1 MLDRSV
7 LHPLSPQGLALS
19 NLIVFIFAIALVI
32 FLIPTSVLIYT
43 AIRFRYRAG
52 ENEEPPQIYGQTL
65 LESAWT
71 ITPFVILVAVFVVT
85 IGALRAASPPD
96 DALAQGTRPDLTV
109 VGHQWWWELHY
120 KDGAAAV
127 NEIHLPVG
135 TRMLVAL
142 QSADVMH
149 ALWVPQINGQM
160 DAVPG
165 QTNLLY
171 LQSDRVGTYAGQC
184 AQFCG
189 TAHGLMLLRVIVQTR
204 AAFDAWEKSQMR
216 GATTSTSASS
226 SSTVS
231 MTLGGNSLR
240 GAHDFLQL
248 TCQSCHQI
256 DGTAAHGQIGPNLT
270 HVGGRQ
276 TIAAGAL
283 TNTPLHLEAWLRD
296 PQAVKPGNHMPNLLL
311 NDEQIH
317 DLSAYLEGLK

>member
-7 LHPLSPQGLALS
+7 FHPLSPQGLAIS
-19 NLIVFIFAIALVI
+19 NLLIFMFAIALVI

-43 AIRFRYRAG
+43 AVRFRYREG

-71 ITPFVILVAVFVVT
+71 ITPFIILLAVFVVT
-85 IGALRAASPPD
+85 ISAFRIASPPD
-96 DALAQGTRPDLTV
+96 NAVAQGTRPDLTV

-120 KDGAAAV
+120 ADGASAV
-127 NEIHLPVG
+127 NEIHLPVK

-142 QSADVMH
+142 QSDDVMH
-149 ALWVPQINGQM
+149 ALWVPQLNGQM

-171 LQSDRVGTYAGQC
+171 LESDRVGTYASQC

-189 TAHGLMLLRVIVQTR
+189 TAHGLMLLRVIVQPR
-204 AAFDAWEKSQMR
+204 AQFAAWEKSQMR
-216 GATTSTSASS
+216 KATAPTPSHASAAAPIGNAAQGA
-226 SSTVS
+226 
-231 MTLGGNSLR
+231 R
-240 GAHDFLQL
+240 DFLQL

-256 DGTAAHGQIGPNLT
+256 DGTAARGQIGPNLT

-283 TNTPLHLEAWLRD
+283 TNTPLHLETWLRD

-311 NDEQIH
+311 TSRQIR
-317 DLSAYLEGLK
+317 DLTTYLEGLK

>member
-19 NLIVFIFAIALVI
+19 NLIVFIFVIALII

-43 AIRFRYRAG
+43 AIRFRYREG

-71 ITPFVILVAVFVVT
+71 ITPFVILTAVFVVT

-96 DALAQGTRPDLTV
+96 DAVAQGTRPDLSV

-120 KDGAAAV
+120 TGGASAV

-135 TRMLVAL
+135 KRMLVAL
-142 QSADVMH
+142 TSADVMH

-171 LQSDRVGTYAGQC
+171 LQSDRLGTYAGQC

-189 TAHGLMLLRVIVQTR
+189 TAHGLMLVRVIVQTG
-204 AAFDAWEKSQMR
+204 AEFDAWEKSQMR
-216 GATTSTSASS
+216 KATTPTSSRISS
-226 SSTVS
+226 SVAMASIGS
-231 MTLGGNSLR
+231 AARGGR
-240 GAHDFLQL
+240 DVLQL

-283 TNTPLHLEAWLRD
+283 SNTPLHLEAWLRD

-311 NDEQIH
+311 NDGQIR
-317 DLSAYLEGLK
+317 DLTAYLEGLK